1 MAALP
6 PTSKNA
12 TTAYQGHLLHLNYVL
27 GPAANHHMVLG
38 TEQQARWRRGESTI
52 LLRKQ
57 EKEEQQEATMSPEV
71 YDDDNDSESEKQWIS
86 WKMTSLCSSNT
97 SGVSEWSTVIWL
109 LLISGGCQKPLLTTQ
124 LVTANHSLIAQVRT
138 SDASY
143 AVSTA
148 TSTSSADSHC
158 CKCCHQDNS
167 QDNDESVLHPPAQQ
181 LLDAG
186 IVRVPMPVG
195 GWRLSRQSTS

>member
-1 MAALP
+1 MNKWQHFLQQTRTPKQHIKEIFTSIMCLDLLQIITWCWEQSSRQGEEWGINNSVEEARERRAGRGNHVSRGVWWWQWFRVRETMDLLKDDQLVFIKHKRCFWMVDRHMAAPYFWRLP
-6 PTSKNA
+6 KTTNYSTS
-12 TTAYQGHLLHLNYVL
+12 H
-27 GPAANHHMVLG
+27 
-38 TEQQARWRRGESTI
+38 
-52 LLRKQ
+52 
-57 EKEEQQEATMSPEV
+57 
-71 YDDDNDSESEKQWIS
+71 
-86 WKMTSLCSSNT
+86 C
-97 SGVSEWSTVIWL
+97 
-109 LLISGGCQKPLLTTQ
+109 
-124 LVTANHSLIAQVRT
+124 NHSLIAQVRT

-195 GWRLSRQSTS
+195 WRLSRQSTS